1 MTCEKG
7 TRTSSNPM
15 SIHRLESTLYIS
27 SYSWHNKTIN
37 HPDWETVK
45 QTILQMDKFYRPI
58 VVLVLENANTLC
70 LNGDKDAWHIQKYEA
85 KIDTYSEAVNPRG
98 DDTEVAVW
106 TSDQGFSTTWQHA
119 FNDRE
124 KVLEIANYVYNTGE
138 FPPFLTW
145 E

>member
-1 MTCEKG
+1 
-7 TRTSSNPM
+7 M
-15 SIHRLESTLYIS
+15 SIQRLESTLYTS

-37 HPDWETVK
+37 NPAWETVK

-58 VVLVLENANTLC
+58 VVLVLENANTLW

-85 KIDTYSEAVNPRG
+85 KTDTHSEAVNPYG
-98 DDTEVAVW
+98 DDTPVEVW
-106 TSDQGFSTTWQHA
+106 TSDQGFSTTWRHA
-119 FNDRE
+119 FSDSE
-124 KVLEIANYVYNTGE
+124 KVLEIANYFYDTGE